1 LLILCGL
8 QDFINFE
15 WINPGTKRM
24 NRILLSLLCGF
35 AVLSSSAQ
43 DIHFSQYSQSPL
55 TLNPAL
61 TGLTPCTYR
70 GVLNYRNQWAS
81 AVGPASYQT
90 FAGSFDAGLWR
101 NKLDGNIVGVG
112 IMLYNDVSGDG
123 SLTNFTAMGSF
134 AYHQQIGNE
143 NHTISVGG
151 QVGLVQKKVNYDKL
165 IFESQIGTNGID
177 PTLPSGEYGDDN
189 FSYLD
194 ANAGFNWRS
203 RFSDKFAMQI
213 GGAYFHLT
221 EPKETFYNSI
231 DNKLNARY
239 VAHGSFKIG
248 LGKRNVIIPS
258 ILYMEQAE
266 GSNVQM
272 NTGVDFGF
280 QLEKGVS
287 MAYTG
292 LRYRSTEDYGTGDA
306 LIVNLGLD
314 YNNINFGLSY
324 DLNLSGLSAVTNAR
338 GGLELSFVY
347 WGCLDVNPKSKPID
361 CPRF

>member
-1 LLILCGL
+1 M
-8 QDFINFE
+8 NS
-15 WINPGTKRM
+15 M
-24 NRILLSLLCGF
+24 NRIVLSLFCALI
-35 AVLSSSAQ
+35 AISSSAQ

-112 IMLYNDVSGDG
+112 AMIYNDISGDG
-123 SLTNFTAMGSF
+123 ALTNMTIMGSF
-134 AYHQQIGNE
+134 AYHQKLGDE
-143 NHTISVGG
+143 NHYLSVGG
-151 QVGLVQKKVNYDKL
+151 QLGLVQKRVDYGKL
-165 IFESQIGTNGID
+165 IFESQIGNNGVD

-194 ANAGFNWRS
+194 INAGANWRS
-203 RFSDKFAMQI
+203 RFSNKFAMQI
-213 GGAYFHLT
+213 GGAYFHLSEPT
-221 EPKETFYNSI
+221 ESFYNAN
-231 DNKLNARY
+231 DNKINAHY
-239 VAHGSFKIG
+239 LGYGSFKIG
-248 LGKRNVIIPS
+248 IGKNTVLIPS
-258 ILYMEQAE
+258 YLFMQQTQ

-272 NTGVDFGF
+272 NTGADVGF

-287 MAYTG
+287 MAYVG
-292 LRYRSTEDYGTGDA
+292 AHYRSTDDIDVADA
-306 LIVNLGLD
+306 IIINLGLD

-324 DLNLSGLSAVTNAR
+324 DVNISGLSAVTNYR
-338 GGLELSFVY
+338 GGIEFSLVY
-347 WGCLDVNPKSKPID
+347 WGGLDVNPKQKPID

>member
-1 LLILCGL
+1 
-8 QDFINFE
+8 
-15 WINPGTKRM
+15 M
-24 NRILLSLLCGF
+24 NRILLALIIVSSIM
-35 AVLSSSAQ
+35 SSSAQ

-101 NKLDGNIVGVG
+101 DKMNGNIFGVG
-112 IMLYNDVSGDG
+112 AMVYNDVSGDG
-123 SLTNFTAMGSF
+123 SLTNLTMMGSF
-134 AYHQQIGNE
+134 AYHQKLGDE
-143 NHTISVGG
+143 NHYLSVGG
-151 QVGLVQKKVNYDKL
+151 QIGFVQKRVDYNKL
-165 IFESQIGTNGID
+165 IFESQIGANGID

-194 ANAGFNWRS
+194 VNAGVNWRS
-203 RFSDKFAMQI
+203 RFSDNFAMQA

-221 EPKETFYNSI
+221 EPTETFYNYNV
-231 DNKLNARY
+231 NKLNAHY
-239 VAHGSFKIG
+239 VGYGSFKIG
-248 LGKRNVIIPS
+248 MGKNSVIIPS
-258 ILYMEQAE
+258 FLYMEQTE

-272 NTGVDFGF
+272 NSGIDVGL

-287 MAYTG
+287 MVYIGTH
-292 LRYRSTEDYGTGDA
+292 YRTVDNIDVADA

-324 DLNLSGLSAVTNAR
+324 DINVSGLSTVTDYR
-338 GGLELSFVY
+338 GGIELSFIY
-347 WGCLDVNPKSKPID
+347 WGCLDVNPKMKPID